1 QIELSYNE
9 LQEKY
14 HIAEQL
20 EEQLKQL
27 IKNLNEKDFELKQQ
41 NDLFEKLKIDYEH
54 QHFYLIERDENI
66 RILKIELEQYEK
78 FKENLIENYQNQI
91 NQLENNLEQQKLLL
105 LNTTENQD
113 EIFSLK
119 LKQENELN
127 DLIEIKI
134 NENKQLIEINQQ
146 LNNDLKEKY
155 ELILEKNQ
163 QIDHYQKQLN
173 LLNIEYEEIQI
184 QFYNIKE
191 EKEKL
196 INEINLLMNKII
208 NLEKEKFEFIQNIDD
223 LKQQLETNNNLIDQ
237 DKIQLQQTIENLK
250 HELELNIIPMQDIQ
264 LKQSCDNNEQQQ
276 TILLNHH
283 HQSELEIISKDNEI
297 HNQIINDSNDK
308 MKKQISDSNEN
319 IQELKEKYQKMKIL
333 LTRLKKE
340 LQEKAQQHQPKQSLI
355 DLELADYDKIIKNLK
370 DDLINKD
377 KEIQDLNDEL
387 SNWTDKYT
395 CLKLENNNLEQQN
408 IQIEERANKFKA
420 LLDNVKKEL
429 HHAKELELQ
438 RHYNDDH
445 TSVLI
450 EKLQNDLDQ
459 NKTLINDL
467 QNEKQQLIEK
477 LNDHNETTQRT
488 INLLEQNLHIA
499 KHDLDITK
507 QDNDTLQDDFN
518 NYKIR
523 AQSVLKQQQLN
534 QRDRTPSLAD
544 KQIELEET
552 IEKLNITLRETNN
565 KIQLL
570 ISENET
576 FQKEQDRLI
585 ELQAKLMNESKK
597 REQDL
602 RKQHKIEIDNIENEY
617 LQRINDN
624 DDKLKNAILHND
636 TLSTAFKEQISTMES
651 DHKHTISISQNDLEI
666 SRQEI
671 QQLKIHIELL
681 QQTNIDN
688 KENSTSNP
696 ESSHIGINN
705 HCNRDDTLACSTDE
719 RQQGEKPESTNINH
733 QSSNITMKISDNVL
747 HDINSSSTI
756 ENNTTTNTQSSL
768 NDKSRD
774 NIYEYIQLER
784 QHSEDEL
791 NKTKLILFDT
801 KELLQE
807 SELNNIRL
815 NEQIK
820 LLKDE
825 IRRLER
831 NMDRAESISNL
842 EYLKNIIL
850 KFFILKST
858 HERLQLI
865 PVLVTMLKLSPDE
878 QAQLVRVANLSTTI
892 TIDENSTNNESL
904 NRHMTNDVNSS
915 SWSSYLNIW

>member
-719 RQQGEKPESTNINH
+719 RQQGE
-733 QSSNITMKISDNVL
+733 
-747 HDINSSSTI
+747 
-756 ENNTTTNTQSSL
+756 
-768 NDKSRD
+768 
-774 NIYEYIQLER
+774 
-784 QHSEDEL
+784 DEL
-791 NKTKLILFDT
+791 T
-801 KELLQE
+801 
-807 SELNNIRL
+807 S
-815 NEQIK
+815 
-820 LLKDE
+820 
-825 IRRLER
+825 
-831 NMDRAESISNL
+831 
-842 EYLKNIIL
+842 
-850 KFFILKST
+850 
-858 HERLQLI
+858 
-865 PVLVTMLKLSPDE
+865 LVIC
-878 QAQLVRVANLSTTI
+878 RF
-892 TIDENSTNNESL
+892 
-904 NRHMTNDVNSS
+904 NDS
-915 SWSSYLNIW
+915 